1 MRECDARGPIGR
13 ENRSVTSI
21 QTLSDPDRRVIARW
35 AAACAERVL
44 ALFDGDAAAR
54 ALLEDALVR
63 TRAYGEG
70 LGTAAEEIRKRLVGV
85 KAAGSAVT
93 PAGAAAARSIGQA
106 AAVAHMGAHA
116 LGAAAYA
123 AKAVSLASPDR
134 PEAAHAEVRWQL
146 VALSQGEREVLR
158 RLPPLGSDGAG
169 PLGAGLLS
177 RGILGETIRRIQAE
191 VGSAADG
198 SSGDGAMRPDRQPRP
213 AGPERPQGR
222 SL

>member
-1 MRECDARGPIGR
+1 M
-13 ENRSVTSI
+13 TSI
-21 QTLSDPDRRVIARW
+21 QTLSDLDRRVIARW

-44 ALFDGDAAAR
+44 PLFDGDAEAR
-54 ALLEDALVR
+54 ELLEDALAR
-63 TRAYGEG
+63 TRAYSHG

-93 PAGAAAARSIGQA
+93 PAAAAAARSAGQA

-134 PEAAHAEVRWQL
+134 PEAVDAEVGWQL
-146 VALSQGEREVLR
+146 AALSAGEREVLR
-158 RLPPLGSDGAG
+158 RLPPLGADGAG

-177 RGILGETIRRIQAE
+177 RGILGDTIRRIQAE
-191 VGSAADG
+191 VGATPAG
-198 SSGDGAMRPDRQPRP
+198 SSGDGTRRADRQPRP
-213 AGPERPQGR
+213 TGPDRPQGR